1 MPQAT
6 DTLMNPLIQMESTS
20 KFGFREHP
28 TKHERRFHEG
38 RDYEAA
44 IGTSVKAADSGVA
57 HIHQDLN
64 GYGNYIVIDHGNGWY
79 TRYAHLSQFSIKDGQ
94 TVSQGQEIA
103 KSGNTG
109 IGTGAHLHFEIRH
122 GSEFGQP
129 LDPKYYL
136 GQNYIQQGIIPE
148 ANSAVSLGDGGDR
161 SHGIFAVKQ
170 LQSMLKELGY
180 DLGTSGLNHDGV
192 DGSYGGATLTSVND
206 FKSKHSLLVDTKGLV
221 DSKTWQVLGDSVRQ
235 RNAGQ
240 VESTTQSPVTSP
252 SPIPIITS
260 SPTPLSKSISHTGN
274 TFIDSVS
281 ADAVCSQQVT
291 GVPAS
296 VTLAQAILESGW
308 GKSSLAREGNNFFGI
323 KGQGPAG
330 SINLPTQEYIN
341 GQSVTV
347 NAPFRKYNH
356 AEESFTDHGR
366 FFLENRRYATAIQ
379 HTDNAQQFAREIAK
393 AGYATDPNYANKL
406 NALIKEYDLSRFD
419 QIGRLESSMQT
430 RNFVQAS
437 QTILDK
443 RGHLEGDTQVYRG
456 YTYTFQKQA
465 DTLTAHK
472 HGQEILKQVGT
483 QVFVDRVTPSDV
495 KVLNTVTQNLEKL
508 DQQTKDFSKASQTIL
523 DQRGHSENGTQVFKG
538 NIYSF
543 EKTGDTLTVH
553 KQDREI
559 FKQVGNQVVNSQV
572 TAQDVGILSSVAQTL
587 EDKEKNVSQK
597 ISQSQTPVG
606 AGLER

>member
-6 DTLMNPLIQMESTS
+6 GTLMNPLNQMESTS
-20 KFGFREHP
+20 EFGFREHP

-38 RDYEAA
+38 RDYKAA
-44 IGTSVKAADSGVA
+44 IGTSVKAADSGIA
-57 HIHQDLN
+57 YLHQDLN

-79 TRYAHLSQFSIKDGQ
+79 TRYAHLNQFSIRDGQ
-94 TVSQGQEIA
+94 TVNQGQEIA

-129 LDPKYYL
+129 LDAKYYL
-136 GQNYIQQGIIPE
+136 GQNYIQRGIIPE

-170 LQSMLKELGY
+170 LQSTLKDLGY

-192 DGSYGGATLTSVND
+192 DGSYGESTLDAVND
-206 FKSKHSLLVDTKGLV
+206 FKSKHGLSVDTKGLV

-240 VESTTQSPVTSP
+240 VESAAQSPVTVSL
-252 SPIPIITS
+252 
-260 SPTPLSKSISHTGN
+260 PTLPSKSIPHTGN
-274 TFIDSVS
+274 AFIDSVS
-281 ADAVCSQQVT
+281 ADAVRSQQVT

-308 GKSSLAREGNNFFGI
+308 GKSSLAKEGNNFFGI
-323 KGQGPAG
+323 KGQGLAG
-330 SINLPTQEYIN
+330 SINLPTKEYVN
-341 GQSVTV
+341 GQYVTV
-347 NAPFRKYNH
+347 NAPFRKYNS

-366 FFLENRRYATAIQ
+366 FFLENRRYANAMQ
-379 HTDNAQQFAREIAK
+379 HADNAQQFAREIAK

-406 NALIKEYDLSRFD
+406 NSLIKEYGLSRFD
-419 QIGRLESSMQT
+419 QIGQLENGTQT
-430 RNFVQAS
+430 KKFAQAS
-437 QTILDK
+437 QMILDQ

-472 HGQEILKQVGT
+472 HGQEILKQVGS
-483 QVFVDRVTPSDV
+483 QVVVDRVTPSDV

-508 DQQTKDFSKASQTIL
+508 EQQTKDFAKASQTIL
-523 DQRGHSENGTQVFKG
+523 ESRGHSENGTQVFKG

-543 EKTGDTLTVH
+543 EKTGDTLTVQ

-559 FKQVGNQVVNSQV
+559 FKQVGNQIVNSQV
-572 TAQDVGILSSVAQTL
+572 TAQDVGVLSSVAQTL
-587 EDKEKNVSQK
+587 EEKETKVSQK
-597 ISQSQTPVG
+597 VSQSQTPVG